1 MQGLL
6 CPFKSTQTCRH
17 AVISLASV
25 VDHGTAVDQQQMQA
39 NLHHVHHALRTA
51 FAVSVLSL
59 ALSPPAAA
67 KMYEWRPRR
76 HYKRLGQLREDANS
90 IILNQA
96 GLCEYRVANA

>member
-1 MQGLL
+1 MHGLL
-6 CPFKSTQTCRH
+6 CSFKSTQTCRH

-25 VDHGTAVDQQQMQA
+25 VDHDTIADRQSLRA
-39 NLHHVHHALRTA
+39 NLHHVHQALRTA

-59 ALSPPAAA
+59 ALSPPVAA

-96 GLCEYRVANA
+96 GFL